1 MLVSELELV
10 KLPEDMTLAG
20 FTPLMSNPQ
29 DPCYAEKNEDM
40 VNLYGLNIVKKREES
55 KKICGYFSLRGKSKE
70 EIKLFVTLTFDIID
84 FDVSDTSRIVFDESV

>member
-1 MLVSELELV
+1 MQIYNFYLKVQLFVLELELV

-40 VNLYGLNIVKKREES
+40 VSTPLYIYKKNEILS
-55 KKICGYFSLRGKSKE
+55 LFNFSFDKKF
-70 EIKLFVTLTFDIID
+70 
-84 FDVSDTSRIVFDESV
+84 RITRYKIRLSSI